1 VPPKHNEVTG
11 FDVDKQEVRLRDG
24 TVPYDTLIVAAGAGY
39 HYFGNDHWQQW
50 APPLKKVEDAL
61 EIRRRVLSAFE
72 MAERAV
78 DPETIRAWLTFVS
91 IGGGL
96 TGVEMA
102 GALAEV
108 AHKALRHEFRR
119 INPADARIILVQSPD
134 YILPTYDA
142 SLSQKAAVA
151 LQKMGVTVRTQ
162 ARVSAVSATTVTLNA
177 EGEEEVVP
185 ARTVLWAAGV
195 KASPLGEAL
204 AEVTGVGLDGTGR
217 VQVLP
222 DLSVPG
228 HKNIFVI
235 GDLAHVLSEEGQP
248 LPGVAQVA
256 IQQGQYVPK
265 LLQRRWNR

>member
-1 VPPKHNEVTG
+1 
-11 FDVDKQEVRLRDG
+11 
-24 TVPYDTLIVAAGAGY
+24 
-39 HYFGNDHWQQW
+39 
-50 APPLKKVEDAL
+50 
-61 EIRRRVLSAFE
+61 
-72 MAERAV
+72 
-78 DPETIRAWLTFVS
+78 
-91 IGGGL
+91 
-96 TGVEMA
+96 MA

-235 GDLAHVLSEEGQP
+235 GDLAHVLSEEAQP